1 MTPLELKIADL
12 VRAGGGAMSIGHY
25 MVHCLA
31 DPERGYYMTRDPL
44 GVAGDFTTAPE
55 ISQMFGEV
63 VGLWAADMWAKL
75 DAPSPFALVELGPGR
90 GTLMAD
96 MLRAGRVMPA
106 FTAAARIHLVETSPV
121 LRELQARTLA
131 GAAPGARWHGELATV
146 PPGPVIV
153 IANEFLDALPVFQFE
168 RVAGAWRERLVM
180 LDDNGSLAIGHGDP
194 LPNPDRERWPDAP
207 DGAISE
213 RAPARERIVRELALR
228 ITRHNGAALII
239 DYGHVEGGFGDTL
252 QAVRAHRPVGIL
264 DHPGESDLTSHVDFA
279 ALARAAAAAGARC
292 HGPIEM
298 GTFLLALG
306 IAERARR
313 LGAGKDR
320 AVRKDVDAALRRL
333 TGPAAMGSLF
343 QVLAL
348 ASPDGPVP
356 EPFAQM
362 QSPR

>member
-1 MTPLELKIADL
+1 
-12 VRAGGGAMSIGHY
+12 V
-25 MVHCLA
+25 
-31 DPERGYYMTRDPL
+31 
-44 GVAGDFTTAPE
+44 
-55 ISQMFGEV
+55 
-63 VGLWAADMWAKL
+63 
-75 DAPSPFALVELGPGR
+75 
-90 GTLMAD
+90 
-96 MLRAGRVMPA
+96 
-106 FTAAARIHLVETSPV
+106 
-121 LRELQARTLA
+121 
-131 GAAPGARWHGELATV
+131 
-146 PPGPVIV
+146 
-153 IANEFLDALPVFQFE
+153 
-168 RVAGAWRERLVM
+168 
-180 LDDNGSLAIGHGDP
+180 
-194 LPNPDRERWPDAP
+194 
-207 DGAISE
+207 
-213 RAPARERIVRELALR
+213 R